1 MTEPHHSESYQKWE
15 LKSSEISQV
24 LDSIRAIS
32 KPEFRA
38 LASFLYLTGCRIS
51 EVLPYQ
57 GKSDWE
63 HKEGIKKHQVT
74 LDPSRPNAVNI
85 SAVRCLKRRI
95 YRQKK
100 ETYTDDKLKERVR
113 FVADTNRR
121 TDKKT
126 RYREIGF
133 SIGPQEQPFWD
144 TFWEYA
150 SQLPSDA
157 VLFPY
162 TRYQAYRAIAQRTY
176 TNPDGSVTIKK
187 GGQINPHAIR
197 HQRFSHFVKVY
208 KLHPQQLR
216 KQAGWASSLTAD
228 KYVNTSTEDLITEEE
243 RIQKELK

>member
-74 LDPSRPNAVNI
+74 LDPSRPNAVKI
-85 SAVRCLKRRI
+85 GAVRCLKRRI

-100 ETYTDDKLKERVR
+100 ETYTDDQLKERVR
-113 FVADTNRR
+113 FVPDTNRR
-121 TDKKT
+121 TDKKL

-144 TFWEYA
+144 TFWSYA
-150 SQLPSDA
+150 SQLQDDA

-176 TNPDGSVTIKK
+176 TNKEGMVTIKT
-187 GGQINPHAIR
+187 GGNINPHAIR
-197 HQRFSHFVKVY
+197 HQRFSQLVSTY

-216 KQAGWASSLTAD
+216 KKAGWASSLTAD
-228 KYVNTSTEDLITEEE
+228 KYVASSSEDLITEEE